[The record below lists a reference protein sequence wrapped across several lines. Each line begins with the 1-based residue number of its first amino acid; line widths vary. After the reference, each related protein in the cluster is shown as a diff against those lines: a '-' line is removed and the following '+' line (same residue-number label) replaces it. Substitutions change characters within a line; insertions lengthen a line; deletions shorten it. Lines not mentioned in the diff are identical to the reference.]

1 MNAKTIELSKVL
13 IKLNMRPHNCLIA
26 SKGLDDDC
34 ILTWCNHGTD
44 CDVYVF
50 KNIQYIAYS
59 PDLRTSDDEESG
71 LENYLRGHL
80 QRNKLYYASSWQ
92 QVFSATWLKI
102 IVDETH
108 TITIDDK
115 DIKISNDS
123 FEELREFFKEYEEE

>member
-1 MNAKTIELSKVL
+1 MNAETIGLSKVL
-13 IKLNMRPHNCLIA
+13 IKLNMRSHNCIIA
-26 SKGLDDDC
+26 SKGLDGDC
-34 ILTWCNHGTD
+34 VLTWVSYGTN

-59 PDLRTSDDEESG
+59 SDLRTSDDEESG

-108 TITIDDK
+108 IITIDDE
-115 DIKISNDS
+115 DIKISHES
-123 FEELREFFKEYEEE
+123 FINLRKTLLK